1 MKRIFEIIAGWI
13 IVMVDFFYPPFR
25 KYMTLQLF
33 RYAVI
38 GATNVVI
45 SQIIFFIVY
54 NYILNQNEL
63 ALGFYALKPHTASLI
78 ISFPFANLIGF
89 LLQKYV
95 TFPES
100 ELRGRIQLF
109 RYFSITIINLIIN
122 AIVLK
127 ILVEVFHFW
136 TTPSNMVA
144 TCVCILISYFSSK
157 IYIFRK
163 SKLKLD

>member
-1 MKRIFEIIAGWI
+1 MKNIFTKIGNRIRT
-13 IVMVDFFYPPFR
+13 MVDFFYPPFR
-25 KYMTLQLF
+25 KYMTLQFF
-33 RYAVI
+33 RYGVT
-38 GATNVVI
+38 GAANVLV
-45 SQIIFFIVY
+45 SQVIFFIVY
-54 NYILNQNEL
+54 NYILNQNIL
-63 ALGFYALKPHTASLI
+63 NLGFYALKPHTASLI

-100 ELRGRIQLF
+100 ELRGRVQLI
-109 RYFSITIINLIIN
+109 RYFSITIINLVIN
-122 AIVLK
+122 AIILK

-136 TTPSNMVA
+136 TTPSNMLA

-163 SKLKLD
+163 SKLTLD